1 MFHVINPFWTIQV
14 CITPQPNLIDT
25 AAVKYHILIKK
36 NAGVSKIASCPS
48 AELNF
53 TVSLSERK
61 VKRARWNSNSLLPN
75 HPPASWM
82 CFTWLTH
89 FEQYFVQLLT
99 HINNHIFLLRTCE
112 PVCIAVSVNER
123 DYGQGMNI
131 FIWYVFIVSERE
143 QVKKRVQ
150 RSFKKQVDACFLI
163 LI

>member
-1 MFHVINPFWTIQV
+1 MQTTLLHTLSQSNSLSSPCLWW
-14 CITPQPNLIDT
+14 
-25 AAVKYHILIKK
+25 HKK
-36 NAGVSKIASCPS
+36 DALWYGDAYQLTFFRLSFSPAPS
-48 AELNF
+48 HW
-53 TVSLSERK
+53 LSERK
-61 VKRARWNSNSLLPN
+61 VKRARRNSNSLLPN

-143 QVKKRVQ
+143 QVKRESKEALKNRLMLA
-150 RSFKKQVDACFLI
+150 FWF
-163 LI
+163 